1 MKRVFFGL
9 VILIGFTACGIPSD
23 REMVASSNTAQ
34 MELDS
39 LKREKVRLQQEIKE
53 LKATTNDS
61 DSAVKQPFMTDG
73 SVEEPKTKPI
83 IEESP
88 VLEQPI
94 KETIEQSVQKNNDK
108 GAVHYFKGTK
118 KVAVR
123 ITPWKGNQREV
134 ICYDL
139 KGNITYSFEDVRRD
153 YTVFTEV
160 VSFHENGAAN
170 RIHVSSN
177 PGASLY
183 YYETNYS
190 FDEENYPLKKEEIE
204 YPQTLDKMLDNVR
217 TWNREKRV
225 WL

>member
-1 MKRVFFGL
+1 MKRAFFGL
-9 VILIGFTACGIPSD
+9 IVVIGCTACGTPSD
-23 REMVASSNTAQ
+23 REAVVLPETTQQGPDARRRLETEELQPEIREPEAKSS
-34 MELDS
+34 
-39 LKREKVRLQQEIKE
+39 
-53 LKATTNDS
+53 DS
-61 DSAVKQPFMTDG
+61 DSTVKP
-73 SVEEPKTKPI
+73 VI
-83 IEESP
+83 IVDTP
-88 VLEQPI
+88 VEQP
-94 KETIEQSVQKNNDK
+94 VQKVNDS
-108 GAVHYFKGTK
+108 GAIHYFKDSK

-123 ITPWKGNQREV
+123 ITPWKNNQREV

-139 KGNITYSFEDVRRD
+139 KGNVTYSFEDVRRD

-183 YYETNYS
+183 YYETNFT

>member
-1 MKRVFFGL
+1 MKRLFFGL
-9 VILIGFTACGIPSD
+9 TVLLFFTACESTSD
-23 REMVASSNTAQ
+23 FETVNVSANNAQRELA
-34 MELDS
+34 S
-39 LKREKVRLQQEIKE
+39 LKRQTAQLQQEISE
-53 LKATTNDS
+53 LKTKTNDR
-61 DSAVKQPFMTDG
+61 DSAVDSPVMADTP
-73 SVEEPKTKPI
+73 VEEPKTTPI
-83 IEESP
+83 QETP
-88 VLEQPI
+88 VQPQL
-94 KETIEQSVQKNNDK
+94 KVNDK
-108 GAVHYFKGTK
+108 GAVHYFTGTK

-123 ITPWKGNQREV
+123 ITPWKGDHREV
-134 ICYDL
+134 ICYAMNGDV
-139 KGNITYSFEDVRRD
+139 TFTFEDVRLS

-190 FDEENYPLKKEEIE
+190 FDEENYPLQKEEIE

-225 WL
+225 WE

>member
-1 MKRVFFGL
+1 MKRAFFGL
-9 VILIGFTACGIPSD
+9 IGLIVLTACGTPSD
-23 REMVASSNTAQ
+23 REAVVLPETTQQGPDTRRRLETEELQPEIREQVATP
-34 MELDS
+34 
-39 LKREKVRLQQEIKE
+39 
-53 LKATTNDS
+53 NDS
-61 DSAVKQPFMTDG
+61 DSVVNPL
-73 SVEEPKTKPI
+73 I
-83 IEESP
+83 IVDTP
-88 VLEQPI
+88 VEQP
-94 KETIEQSVQKNNDK
+94 VQKNNDN
-108 GAVHYFKGTK
+108 GAIHYFKDSK

-123 ITPWKGNQREV
+123 ITPWKNNQREV

-139 KGNITYSFEDVRRD
+139 KGNVTYSFEDVRRD

-183 YYETNYS
+183 YYETNYA

>member
-9 VILIGFTACGIPSD
+9 IVVIGFTACGTPSD
-23 REMVASSNTAQ
+23 REAVSLPETTQ
-34 MELDS
+34 QGPDTRRRLETEELQPEI
-39 LKREKVRLQQEIKE
+39 REPE
-53 LKATTNDS
+53 ANSNDS
-61 DSAVKQPFMTDG
+61 DSAVNPA
-73 SVEEPKTKPI
+73 I
-83 IEESP
+83 IEDTP
-88 VLEQPI
+88 VEQPL
-94 KETIEQSVQKNNDK
+94 QKNSDN
-108 GAVHYFKGTK
+108 GAIHYFKDTK

-123 ITPWKGNQREV
+123 ITPWKGDQREV

-139 KGNITYSFEDVRRD
+139 KGNVTYSFEDVRRD

-183 YYETNYS
+183 YYETNFT

-217 TWNREKRV
+217 TWNREKKV
-225 WL
+225 WE